1 MKVLIFKDC
10 FCECGG
16 IGGKRREQEN
26 EGGRGRGEKGG
37 AGEVKREEKGQER
50 SVRSSD
56 KIRKEGRED
65 RGRGRRM
72 GKDGN

>member
-1 MKVLIFKDC
+1 
-10 FCECGG
+10 
-16 IGGKRREQEN
+16 
-26 EGGRGRGEKGG
+26 
-37 AGEVKREEKGQER
+37 VKWEEKGQER

>member
-1 MKVLIFKDC
+1 MDC

-16 IGGKRREQEN
+16 IGGKRGEQEN
-26 EGGRGRGEKGG
+26 EGGRGRRERGG
-37 AGEVKREEKGQER
+37 AREVEWEKKGQER

-56 KIRKEGRED
+56 KMRKEGRED
-65 RGRGRRM
+65 RGRRGKM